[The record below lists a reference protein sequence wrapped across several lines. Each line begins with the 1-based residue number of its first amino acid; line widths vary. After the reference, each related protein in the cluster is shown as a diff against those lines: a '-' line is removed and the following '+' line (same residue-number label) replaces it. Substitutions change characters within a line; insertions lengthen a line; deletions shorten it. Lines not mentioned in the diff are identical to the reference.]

1 MMFIIYGVDADL
13 LSQWPEVQSKL
24 SAAEGHRIDIQGLP
38 SNGKFRG
45 VSGGSADIHSSV
57 QRLQRIF
64 YDSTRE

>member
-1 MMFIIYGVDADL
+1 MFIIYGADAGL
-13 LSQWPEVQSKL
+13 LSEWPEVQSKL
-24 SAAEGHRIDIQGLP
+24 TAAEGHLIDIPGLP

-45 VSGGSADIHSSV
+45 VSGGSAEIHAPV

>member
-13 LSQWPEVQSKL
+13 LSEWPEVQSKL
-24 SAAEGHRIDIQGLP
+24 SAAEGHRIDIQGFP

-45 VSGGSADIHSSV
+45 VSGGSAEIHSSV

>member
-13 LSQWPEVQSKL
+13 LSEWPEVQSKL

-38 SNGKFRG
+38 SNGKFRE
-45 VSGGSADIHSSV
+45 VSGGSAEIHAPV

>member
-1 MMFIIYGVDADL
+1 MFIIYGADAGL
-13 LSQWPEVQSKL
+13 LSEWPEVQSKL
-24 SAAEGHRIDIQGLP
+24 TAAEGHLIDIPGLP

-45 VSGGSADIHSSV
+45 VSGGSAEIHASV

>member
-13 LSQWPEVQSKL
+13 LSEWPEVQSKL

-38 SNGKFRG
+38 SNGKCRG

>member
-13 LSQWPEVQSKL
+13 LSEWPEVQSKL

-38 SNGKFRG
+38 SNGKFRR